1 MSLRSV
7 ARDQAKT
14 LVFMQMA
21 VLLSRLGTCPRK
33 GVGAVIIRDGRCISW
48 GYNGAPPGL
57 PHCEDNEHG
66 WVMIPQYREAMDPE
80 EAADMA
86 RLMLEEHGCR
96 NATHAEANA
105 LSFAAKQGISTDMST
120 LFVTV
125 SPCDTCSKL
134 LIAAGIRRVYYQEE
148 YRDPSGLE
156 ILRMAN
162 IGAVQLP

>member
-1 MSLRSV
+1 
-7 ARDQAKT
+7 
-14 LVFMQMA
+14 
-21 VLLSRLGTCPRK
+21 
-33 GVGAVIIRDGRCISW
+33 
-48 GYNGAPPGL
+48 
-57 PHCEDNEHG
+57 
-66 WVMIPQYREAMDPE
+66 MIPQYREAMDPE

-105 LSFAAKQGISTDMST
+105 ISFAAKQGISTDMST

-125 SPCDTCSKL
+125 SPCDICSKL
-134 LIAAGIRRVYYQEE
+134 LIAAGVRRVYYQEE